1 MKNKGF
7 TLVELIVTFAIFSLL
22 MASVAAILP
31 NFAKQY
37 SYVQNSVQVDKIG
50 TTLLDLIESELSY
63 ADAVL
68 DIRKKD
74 SNENSVVEYR
84 NNNLIKVRMGIVDAD
99 NAIYNNIEPAVSNEQ
114 KNYLDKGLLVLVYYP
129 VDSTS
134 SPSVWGYTENY
145 YVKNRIISFKVEK
158 ASDVYRDNIL
168 KITLTLK
175 HDETGQEKTFTRY
188 IECKNIS
195 SIN

>member
-1 MKNKGF
+1 MQNKGF
-7 TLVELIVTFAIFSLL
+7 TLVELIVTFAIFSFL

-63 ADAVL
+63 ADTVL
-68 DIRKKD
+68 DISQKD

-84 NNNLIKVRMGIVDAD
+84 NNNLIKVRMGVVDAD
-99 NAIYNNIEPAVSNEQ
+99 NAIYNNIEPEVNDEQ
-114 KNYLDKGLLVLVYYP
+114 KNYLDEGLLVLVYYP

-134 SPSVWGYTENY
+134 RPSVWGYTENY
-145 YVKNRIISFKVEK
+145 YVKNHIISFRVEK

-188 IECKNIS
+188 IECKNVS
-195 SIN
+195 GIN

>member
-1 MKNKGF
+1 MQNKGF

-22 MASVAAILP
+22 MTSVAAILP
-31 NFAKQY
+31 SFAKQY

-63 ADAVL
+63 ADTVL
-68 DIRKKD
+68 DIKE
-74 SNENSVVEYR
+74 SNNNSVVEYR
-84 NNNLIKVRMGIVDAD
+84 NNKLIKVRMGVVDAD
-99 NAIYNNIEPAVSNEQ
+99 NAIYNNIEPAVSDEQ
-114 KNYLDKGLLVLVYYP
+114 KNYLAEGLLVLVYYP
-129 VDSTS
+129 VDSIS

-145 YVKNRIISFKVEK
+145 YVKNHITSFRVEK

-195 SIN
+195 SIS

>member
-63 ADAVL
+63 ADTVL
-68 DIRKKD
+68 DIKE
-74 SNENSVVEYR
+74 SNNNSVVEYR
-84 NNNLIKVRMGIVDAD
+84 NSNLIKVRMGIVDAD

>member
-63 ADAVL
+63 ADTVL
-68 DIRKKD
+68 DIKE
-74 SNENSVVEYR
+74 SNNNSVVEYR
-84 NNNLIKVRMGIVDAD
+84 NSNLIKVRMGIVDAD

-134 SPSVWGYTENY
+134 SPAVWGYTENY
-145 YVKNRIISFKVEK
+145 YIKNRIISFKVEK

>member
-1 MKNKGF
+1 MQNKGF
-7 TLVELIVTFAIFSLL
+7 TLVELIVTFAIFSFL

-63 ADAVL
+63 ADTVL
-68 DIRKKD
+68 DIKE
-74 SNENSVVEYR
+74 SNNNSVVEYR
-84 NNNLIKVRMGIVDAD
+84 NSNLIKVRMGIVDAD

-158 ASDVYRDNIL
+158 ASDIYRDNIL

>member
-1 MKNKGF
+1 MQNKGF
-7 TLVELIVTFAIFSLL
+7 TLVELIVTFAIFSFL

-63 ADAVL
+63 ADTVL
-68 DIRKKD
+68 DIKE
-74 SNENSVVEYR
+74 SNNNSVVEYR
-84 NNNLIKVRMGIVDAD
+84 NSNLIKVRMGIVDAD

>member
-63 ADAVL
+63 ADTVL
-68 DIRKKD
+68 DIKE
-74 SNENSVVEYR
+74 SNNNSVVEYR
-84 NNNLIKVRMGIVDAD
+84 NSNLIKVRMGIVDAD

-145 YVKNRIISFKVEK
+145 YIKNRIISFKVEK

>member
-1 MKNKGF
+1 MQNKGF

-31 NFAKQY
+31 SFAKQY

-63 ADAVL
+63 ADTVL
-68 DIRKKD
+68 DIKE
-74 SNENSVVEYR
+74 SNNNSVVEYR
-84 NNNLIKVRMGIVDAD
+84 NNKLIKVRMGVVDAD
-99 NAIYNNIEPAVSNEQ
+99 NAIYNNIEPAVSDEQ
-114 KNYLDKGLLVLVYYP
+114 KNYLAEGLLVLVYYP
-129 VDSTS
+129 VDSIS

-145 YVKNRIISFKVEK
+145 YVKNHITSFRVEK

-195 SIN
+195 SIS

>member
-63 ADAVL
+63 ADSIL
-68 DIRKKD
+68 DISKKD
-74 SNENSVVEYR
+74 SNYNSVVEYR
-84 NNNLIKVRMGIVDAD
+84 NNNLIKVRMGVVDKD
-99 NAIYNNIEPAVSNEQ
+99 NNIYNDIDPAVSEEQ
-114 KNYLDKGLLVLVYYP
+114 KKYLDEGLLVLIYYP
-129 VDSTS
+129 IDSVS
-134 SPSVWGYTENY
+134 KPSVWGYTENY
-145 YVKNRIISFKVEK
+145 YVKNRITSFKVEK

-175 HDETGQEKTFTRY
+175 HSETAQEKTFIRY
-188 IECKNIS
+188 IECKNVSNIS
-195 SIN
+195 

>member
-22 MASVAAILP
+22 MTSVAAILP

-63 ADAVL
+63 ADTVL
-68 DIRKKD
+68 DIKE
-74 SNENSVVEYR
+74 SNNNSVVEYR
-84 NNNLIKVRMGIVDAD
+84 NSNLIKVRMGIVDAD

-175 HDETGQEKTFTRY
+175 HSETGQEKTFTRY
-188 IECKNIS
+188 IECKNVSNIS
-195 SIN
+195 

>member
-1 MKNKGF
+1 MQNKGF

-68 DIRKKD
+68 DRSKKD

-84 NNNLIKVRMGIVDAD
+84 NNNLIKVRMGVVDED
-99 NAIYNNIEPAVSNEQ
+99 NTIYNNIEPAVSDEQ
-114 KNYLDKGLLVLVYYP
+114 KNYLAEGLLVLVYYP

-145 YVKNRIISFKVEK
+145 YVKNHITSFKIEK
-158 ASDVYRDNIL
+158 ASNVYRDNIL

-188 IECKNIS
+188 IECKNVS
-195 SIN
+195 SIS

>member
-84 NNNLIKVRMGIVDAD
+84 NNNLIKVRMGIVDAY